1 MHFSYRLIRP
11 QDQSAAEGIKSIKIS
26 NDTRRNRNRNLLA
39 QCPNQLQHR
48 VPHFITSRGVKIWAR
63 HVTAVYGVCETS
75 EVTVYL
81 VRTLL
86 S

>member
-11 QDQSAAEGIKSIKIS
+11 QDQSAAESIKPMKIS
-26 NDTRRNRNRNLLA
+26 NDTRGNRNRILLA
-39 QCPNQLQHR
+39 QCLNQLQHL

-63 HVTAVYGVCETS
+63 HITAVYGVCKTS

-86 S
+86 P